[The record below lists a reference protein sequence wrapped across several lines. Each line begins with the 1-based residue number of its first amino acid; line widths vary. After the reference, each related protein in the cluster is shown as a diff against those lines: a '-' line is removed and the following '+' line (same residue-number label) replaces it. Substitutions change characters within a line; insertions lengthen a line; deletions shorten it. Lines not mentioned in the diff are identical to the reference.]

1 MRVAVAGAGSAVG
14 CCAVPWLRESGH
26 EVVSLGRTM
35 RSLLDVERMTTLLEG
50 CDVALHL
57 TPPEPPGFSAAA
69 WSRDW
74 RLRDLT
80 LTVGVQRLLDAARA
94 AGVRR
99 VVAQSA
105 SLVYADQGEEW
116 ITEGSPVCVTSATE
130 PASEGELAVQEFAA
144 EPCHTGVILRMGQLV
159 GDCSH
164 TEDSLRNASRGK
176 AVAVG
181 EPEGYVHLI
190 HSDDVGPAIEAALT
204 IGSGVYNV
212 GADPVRR
219 AELADSLA
227 AAVGRDRGAFLGP
240 LRRRLGG
247 DRIEPLQRSLRV
259 SSREFITASG
269 WMPRRNALDATWF
282 DLPPRAGA
290 LR

>member
-1 MRVAVAGAGSAVG
+1 
-14 CCAVPWLRESGH
+14 
-26 EVVSLGRTM
+26 VVDLGRTM
-35 RSLLDVERMTTLLEG
+35 RQLLDVRRMSELMRG
-50 CDVALHL
+50 CEVALHL
-57 TPPEPPGFSAAA
+57 TPPGPPGFSVAA
-69 WSRDW
+69 WSPDW
-74 RLRDLT
+74 RLHDLT
-80 LTVGVQRLLDAARA
+80 LTLGVRRLLEAART

-105 SLVYADQGEEW
+105 SLVYADQGEDW

-144 EPCHTGVILRMGQLV
+144 EACHTGVILRMGQLV
-159 GDCSH
+159 GDCRH
-164 TEDSLRNASRGK
+164 TQDSLRKAARGK

-204 IGSGVYNV
+204 VPSGVYNV

-219 AELADSLA
+219 GELADRLA
-227 AAVGRDRGAFLGP
+227 AAGRDRGAFLGP
-240 LRRRLGG
+240 VRRRLGG
-247 DRIEPLQRSLRV
+247 DRIEPHQRSLRV
-259 SSREFITASG
+259 SSTSFTHASG
-269 WMPRRNALDATWF
+269 WMPRRTALDATWF